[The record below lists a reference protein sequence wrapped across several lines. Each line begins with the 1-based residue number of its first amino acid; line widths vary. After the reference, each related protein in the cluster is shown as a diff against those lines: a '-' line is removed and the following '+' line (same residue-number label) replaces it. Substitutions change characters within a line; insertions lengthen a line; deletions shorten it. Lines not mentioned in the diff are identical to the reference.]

1 MRRGSSGRPPRRFSR
16 FDLLPPRCIENTAHA
31 CENAGMSTT
40 YTGLS
45 VGKTYAVTSPNGC
58 TVTDAQGNQV
68 TTIEAGKQGF
78 FTAQTPAVV
87 VDDDSALV
95 TRSFDVAPAS
105 QGSGGG
111 MPVVIDPV
119 PVEGSTNAVASGGVY
134 DAIAAV
140 SPPEGN
146 VARLASENT
155 FTAAQAFHAPVT
167 IGTPR
172 VAAVWAKVAVTITDV
187 NMRKAGTIS
196 DNDGHTLDLPEDSN
210 RTQDGFAKAIGD
222 SELDLTVTHIG
233 VTYTLYDSSSPAG
246 QEGTIGNTRK
256 VYLEGFGYSSRQ
268 TLSLSGGKDG
278 VAEVGQPVMLNG
290 NVYIGHGPEGVKARC
305 LIGITAAYLV
315 RAGTITDNN
324 PNHPFAIELP
334 ENPARTI
341 DSCIAEI
348 NEQGYKL
355 EVKAGK
361 YNATNIYLE
370 ATEAGAAPNG
380 VLFTRTGCFS
390 TAAAGSAQT
399 TTQGSNIQGLDEGA
413 ASDWELRQ
421 NGYPVASRQTNNV
434 YEGVQVFN
442 NAVVLNANISGASL
456 LGYPANKAGALID
469 AEGVCRTVFNEFFD
483 ATDTY
488 GPYGEALTNIATL
501 MPGYKDR
508 GYLDILLP
516 NAKYFSFRGQSSQK
530 WKRVRIYAPSMIA
543 SNSANSY
550 AFSQLSG
557 CPELEEFIVWAPA
570 YNTNC
575 TRLVSHWGNNPKL
588 MYTAVYLDSVKDA
601 TGFGLSDGNGKHI
614 TIYIPKATKAS
625 AFSEGPHTALKTLK
639 LTTGPATNCEDML
652 RYWGGLE
659 NLIWNGVGQDG
670 TRMAN
675 PVQFVAAGTGVF
687 SGCAALPASKFPKS
701 WPSLSSARDIFLN
714 CSLLDAATAN
724 AILDSLPDWSTEEMP
739 ADHTI
744 TFTGTAAATA
754 WAEEGAD
761 LSHVEAAEAKGW
773 TVER

>member
-1 MRRGSSGRPPRRFSR
+1 MMPQVAAGIPLAAVVYKIMNKHTIDNMDIG
-16 FDLLPPRCIENTAHA
+16 A
-31 CENAGMSTT
+31 C
-40 YTGLS
+40 YS
-45 VGKTYAVTSPNGC
+45 VTCTSAA
-58 TVTDAQGNQV
+58 TVTAKINGATATLLFLPAGGSGAFFAPADSVCVETEGEFRV
-68 TTIEAGKQGF
+68 LPTEA
-78 FTAQTPAVV
+78 PAPVIGAAGGGSAPVV
-87 VDDDSALV
+87 V
-95 TRSFDVAPAS
+95 
-105 QGSGGG
+105 
-111 MPVVIDPV
+111 DPV
-119 PVEGSTNAVASGGVY
+119 PVEGSSNAVASGGVY

-155 FTAAQAFHAPVT
+155 FTAAQTFHAPVT
-167 IGTPR
+167 VGVPR
-172 VAAVWAKVAVTITDV
+172 VEAVWAKASTGSIPD
-187 NMRKAGTIS
+187 NDMRKAGTIT
-196 DNDGHTLDLPEDSN
+196 DNAGHTLELPADST
-210 RTQDGFAKAIGD
+210 RTRDGFAKAISD
-222 SELDLTVTHIG
+222 SELGLTVTHVG
-233 VTYTLYDSSSPAG
+233 TSYTLYESSSPAG
-246 QEGTIGNTRK
+246 QEGTLGNTRK
-256 VYLEGFGYSSRQ
+256 VYLEGFSYSSKK

-278 VAEVGQPVMLNG
+278 VAEVGHPMMLNG

-305 LIGITAAYLV
+305 YFGITAAYLAK
-315 RAGTITDNN
+315 AGTITDND
-324 PNHPFAIELP
+324 PSHPLSIELP
-334 ENPARTI
+334 EDPARTI

-355 EVKAGK
+355 EVKASK

-370 ATEAGAAPNG
+370 ATETGSAPNG
-380 VLFTRTGCFS
+380 IVFTHTGCFS
-390 TAAAGSAQT
+390 TSAAGTAQT
-399 TTQGSNIQGLDEGA
+399 TTQGSYIQGLDEGS
-413 ASDWELRQ
+413 ASEWELRQ

-442 NAVVLNANISGASL
+442 NAVALNGNISGASL
-456 LGYPANKAGALID
+456 LECPADKAGALMS
-469 AEGVCRTVFNEFFD
+469 AAGVCRTVFNEFFD
-483 ATDTY
+483 VTDTY
-488 GPYGEALTNIATL
+488 GPGDKALTNIATL

-508 GYLDILLP
+508 SCLDILLP
-516 NAKYFSFRGQSSQK
+516 NVAYFAFASQTVNC
-530 WKRVRIYAPSMIA
+530 KRIRIYAPSMIGCSSA
-543 SNSANSY
+543 SGY
-550 AFSQLSG
+550 AFCNQCR

-570 YNTNC
+570 YISTCNRMFFN
-575 TRLVSHWGNNPKL
+575 WWDNPKL

-601 TGFGLSDGNGKHI
+601 TGFAFGGGCGKHI
-614 TIYIPKATKAS
+614 TIYVPKATKAT
-625 AFSEGPHTALKTLK
+625 AFSEGVHTAHKTLK
-639 LTTGPATNCEDML
+639 LTTGPVTNCENML

-659 NLIWNGVGQDG
+659 DLIWNGVGQDG

-687 SGCAALPASKFPKS
+687 SGCAVLPASKFPKS

-724 AILDSLPDWSTEEMP
+724 AILDSLPDWSMEETP